1 MGDLGKV
8 VVGPGGRAKFRLKDT
23 LIKVW
28 DVIGRS
34 VVVASDAAGKVKFDI
49 FAHN

>member
-1 MGDLGKV
+1 MGDLGKWV
-8 VVGPGGRAKFRLKDT
+8 AGPGGRAQFRLKDT
-23 LIKVW
+23 LVKVW

-34 VVVASDAAGKVKFDI
+34 VVVASDTAGKVQ

>member
-8 VVGPGGRAKFRLKDT
+8 VAGPGGRAKFRLKDT
-23 LIKVW
+23 LVKVW